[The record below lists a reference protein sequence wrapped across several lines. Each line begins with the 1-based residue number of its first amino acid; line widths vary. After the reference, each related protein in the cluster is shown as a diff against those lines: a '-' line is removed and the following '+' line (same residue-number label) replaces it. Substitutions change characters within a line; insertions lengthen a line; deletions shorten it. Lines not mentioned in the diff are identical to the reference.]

1 MNVTTVIDKVG
12 SVWGRSPDLSWERD
26 SILEADNDYLLN
38 ARMLMA
44 DNREVFA
51 RVHPTL
57 VASALRRAKVPAGIA
72 RKMMEA

>member
-1 MNVTTVIDKVG
+1 MNTAIDKVG
-12 SVWGRSPDLSWERD
+12 SVWGRSPDLAWERD
-26 SILEADNDYLLN
+26 GILESDKDYLLN
-38 ARMLMA
+38 ARMLKQ
-44 DNREVFA
+44 DNRDIFT

>member
-1 MNVTTVIDKVG
+1 MDTAIDKVG
-12 SVWGRSPDLSWERD
+12 SVWGRSRCLSWERD
-26 SILEADNDYLLN
+26 GILETDSDYLLN
-38 ARMLMA
+38 AKMLKEN
-44 DNREVFA
+44 NREIFT